1 MTTTGPGIFDA
12 LADPVRRRLVE
23 LLAQGNAT
31 AGDLADL
38 IGAEFGISQPASSQ
52 HLRVLREAEVVTGHQ
67 DGRRRLYRLR
77 SEALAAVTDWVAHLR
92 GEFDQPL
99 DALATEIARGKRR
112 RRTEGAGRADSA

>member
-1 MTTTGPGIFDA
+1 MPAPTPGVFDA

-23 LLAQGNAT
+23 ILAQGDAT
-31 AGDLADL
+31 AGDLVEV
-38 IGAEFGISQPASSQ
+38 ISAEFGISQPATSQ
-52 HLRVLREAEVVTGHQ
+52 HLRLLREAEVVVARQ

-77 SEALAAVTDWVAHLR
+77 PESLTAVTDWVAQLR

-112 RRTEGAGRADSA
+112 RRPQEPGRANSA